1 MHLQDNI
8 PDFDEKRGRSVL
20 IEILPLDAKQMN
32 PAIFSRNLLN
42 NFSKEDS
49 QVLCYFERV

>member
-1 MHLQDNI
+1 MHLQDSI

-32 PAIFSRNLLN
+32 PICDLFAKSA
-42 NFSKEDS
+42 
-49 QVLCYFERV
+49 